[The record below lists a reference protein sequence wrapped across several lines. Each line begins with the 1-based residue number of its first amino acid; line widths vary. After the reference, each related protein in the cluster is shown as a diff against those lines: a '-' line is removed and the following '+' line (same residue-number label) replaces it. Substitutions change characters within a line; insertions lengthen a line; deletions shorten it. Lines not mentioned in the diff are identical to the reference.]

1 MIRSEFGHTNLRGN
15 NASIMVDYI
24 CVTESIKDMLVK
36 DCYMTEEQAKD
47 KILESVGTAFYGY
60 EALKEKHGECTGPEP
75 ETGII
80 EKIKRKWR
88 KRK

>member
-1 MIRSEFGHTNLRGN
+1 MIRTEFGHTNLRGN

-24 CVTESIKDMLVK
+24 YVTESIKDMLVK
-36 DCYMTEEQAKD
+36 DCHMSEEQAKD
-47 KILESVGTAFYGY
+47 KILEAVGTAFYGY
-60 EALKEKHGECTGPEP
+60 EDLKERHGECTEPEP
-75 ETGII
+75 EVGII